1 MDNLVGL
8 GVELAIF
15 GMGTVFVFL
24 VVLIF
29 ITMAM
34 STLVLRYLPEVVQE
48 PVAAGARSDSL
59 SSRGQLIAVISAAI
73 TKHRNN
79 RK

>member
-34 STLVLRYLPEVVQE
+34 STLVLRYLPEVVKE

-59 SSRGQLIAVISAAI
+59 PSRGQLIAVISAAI